1 MSKIQFFIILA
12 MTILSSGSHSL
23 LAQTASHHEKLPW
36 VRGEYPEKQR
46 SYEYMVA
53 RGEGKTLSE
62 ARDNAINDLLIE
74 LGNNAGVKVNS
85 STISEMKDQLKFDG
99 KTTDYSETTTNTSVF
114 KINREGFN
122 ASFSKVSEYYEYTN
136 GVYQLWELY
145 EVSQSGKN
153 FKPDIPQFTDQYGA
167 SAALRSALLPGWGQF
182 HKGKTGKGILF
193 LTTEIVSLSGLVF
206 CEMRRSDN
214 IRLSQETTNLTI
226 IKEYRSRADTWT
238 LRRNILIGS
247 SLGIYAWN
255 VLDAALAKGKI
266 RYAWIPNN
274 INLIASEDF
283 GNYYCGVSFNF

>member
-1 MSKIQFFIILA
+1 MSKIQFFIILV
-12 MTILSSGSHSL
+12 MTIFSSGSHSL
-23 LAQTASHHEKLPW
+23 LAQTASHNEKLPW
-36 VRGEYPEKQR
+36 VRGEFPKKQGN
-46 SYEYMVA
+46 YEYMVA
-53 RGEGKTLSE
+53 RGEGRMLSE
-62 ARDNAINDLLIE
+62 ARDNAINDLLID
-74 LGNNAGVKVNS
+74 LGNNAGVTVNS
-85 STISEMKDQLKFDG
+85 KTISEMKDQLKFDG

-153 FKPDIPQFTDQYGA
+153 FKPYIPQFKDQYGV

-193 LTTEIVSLSGLVF
+193 LTTEIVSVSGLVF

-214 IRLSQETTNLTI
+214 MRLSQETTNLTI

-238 LRRNILIGS
+238 LRRNILVGS

-274 INLIASEDF
+274 INLITSEDF